1 MAKDQTAILQEI
13 SNQLKKMNQT
23 SVREKIQQ
31 QSMVERQEAIL
42 AGNPVAGG
50 DAAIITPAE
59 DFKRR
64 LKGSLAAAISAEKF
78 TASGKRARDYNKTE
92 AANKKFL
99 KTPKT
104 LVDDKKI
111 GLSTIN
117 TEIGHMSYSI
127 GENLLAVSNTAEVSS
142 MLQLNT
148 LDEIALALHTQ
159 LDFWKD
165 MLAGSKKDR
174 MDDKRSLL
182 ESNREGNKQKV
193 IGQSAPMLGL
203 PSPSATSKGMGA
215 LALRALPALV
225 VAGVVALAVGA
236 ITDFVSGWKADGLAG
251 AVGKGL
257 GGSGEGIWNSI
268 KQSFKVGGLGATI
281 GGAIGFLFG
290 GVGAIPG
297 AIIGGLIGMA
307 IGAVAGYF
315 GGDKITEGLKEAG
328 KAVGRAWESTKGVF
342 NGIVST
348 IANWIYTP
356 GTKGNH
362 HADAIKTTMFGGFIS
377 WDADNFTIAAAWGS
391 AMGSIGTMLSTI
403 GNWLYNTNTGAVFG
417 GFFTIPDFDMSG
429 FNDGLSDMWDTIR
442 DIPGNIKKSLMGLFP
457 IWMQKGLGWINSGD
471 GHPTA
476 GIAGK
481 SAFIKLAEKENAE
494 SKIIP
499 ADLFPPGIKKLMKNP
514 NIPGHQP
521 YKPYEA
527 IAEKLLQQAVEAEL
541 KTFDKTAKLMTRNG
555 KSKLSDVIVTPL
567 PDAII
572 TSQNLDMSLK
582 NPRLT
587 PAGYLPLPQPP
598 AIITDAS
605 TGKGASTTYN
615 STYIDRNFQSP
626 GTGSNANGVV
636 TESGVIWSW

>member
-42 AGNPVAGG
+42 AGNPVVGG

-92 AANKKFL
+92 AANKKF
-99 KTPKT
+99 KKIPKT

-117 TEIGHMSYSI
+117 TEIGHLSYSI

-193 IGQSAPMLGL
+193 IGQSASILGL

-215 LALRALPALV
+215 LALRALPGLV

-268 KQSFKVGGLGATI
+268 KQSFKVGGFGATI
-281 GGAIGFLFG
+281 GLAIGSLFG

-362 HADAIKTTMFGGFIS
+362 HTDAIKTTMFGGFIS

-391 AMGSIGTMLSTI
+391 AMGKIGTMLSSI

-457 IWMQKGLGWINSGD
+457 IWMQEGLGWIDSTAPGNITTTNTPKQQSLAQAVAKAKVD
-471 GHPTA
+471 G
-476 GIAGK
+476 K
-481 SAFIKLAEKENAE
+481 N
-494 SKIIP
+494 IP

-555 KSKLSDVIVTPL
+555 KSKLGDVIVTPL
-567 PDAII
+567 PDTII
-572 TSQNLDMSLK
+572 TSQKLDMSLK

-587 PAGYLPLPQPP
+587 PQPP

-615 STYIDRNFQSP
+615 STYIDRNWQSP